1 MHNILQNLNNLE
13 ISFIE
18 YKGKSSDFMQ
28 YATYRQFMESIFIKK
43 NKLSSIYWPQI
54 NTISP
59 KFVSDINV
67 IQEAFMIASDC
78 NLAIVKQINF
88 PVSVMHSAKYFNCIY
103 IYQGSGILQLNK
115 ITFSLQVGDFFIV
128 PPDVDYCLTTTPDDI
143 AIHIMLRKAYVSS
156 NYYQLFNNHP
166 LITNFF
172 NLVLTNATDN
182 LNSYVLFHTKDNEAI
197 RENILLLFSDYLWG
211 DDNKSFIMECYLKL
225 IFAYLLRNSNSTLEI
240 SATCSKIETH
250 YQLIHNYLKKYYL
263 TANLTNTSEYF
274 HYSKQYICRIVKQ
287 FSGKTFTD
295 ILTEIR
301 IEKAMEYMKETTL
314 RLDNIAELTG
324 FSDASHLSRIFKK
337 NLGKS
342 PSIYRTENK

>member
-13 ISFIE
+13 IAFIE

-28 YATYRQFMESIFIKK
+28 YATYRQFMESIFIK
-43 NKLSSIYWPQI
+43 NNNFASIYWPQI
-54 NTISP
+54 NNMSP

-67 IQEAFMIASDC
+67 IEEAFMIASDC

-88 PVSVMHSAKYFNCIY
+88 PVSVIHSAKYFNCIY
-103 IYQGSGILQLNK
+103 IYQGNGILQLNK
-115 ITFSLQVGDFFIV
+115 TTFSLQVGDFFIV
-128 PPDVDYCLTTTPDDI
+128 PPDVNYCLTTTPDDI
-143 AIHIMLRKAYVSS
+143 AIHIMLRKTYIAS

-172 NLVLTNATDN
+172 NLVLTNAIDS
-182 LNSYVLFHTKDNEAI
+182 LNNYILFHTKNNKII
-197 RENILLLFSDYLWG
+197 RENILLLFSDYIWG
-211 DDNKSFIMECYLKL
+211 DSNKSFIIECYLKL
-225 IFAYLLRNSNSTLEI
+225 IFAYLLRDSISTLEI
-240 SATCSKIETH
+240 SPTCSKIEIY
-250 YQLIHNYLKKYYL
+250 YQMIHNYLKKNYC
-263 TANLTNTSEYF
+263 TANLTSTAEYF

-301 IEKAMEYMKETTL
+301 IEKAMEYIKETTL

-337 NLGKS
+337 HLGKS
-342 PSIYRTENK
+342 PSVYRNENN